1 MPHAEPPRKISM
13 AYILGLS
20 PHPFKQ
26 PKPPIPPPRPKESN
40 PYVSMVT
47 TPGAVLE
54 WAASDG
60 RKGKLSTPAPP
71 KLTSR
76 NLAKVPSEKPIGKK
90 TASTQAHRSSNDQ
103 ARKKE
108 RKEKKD
114 ESQGWAADKGDCD
127 WPNPASASGS
137 KKNKKDETPA
147 WEFTWGQPAGSTKS
161 DGSKKSGSKKDE
173 PSTDPSWGENNDAMG
188 SPDAI
193 PTVNNTSDNKDA
205 NVDDKRGEGQV
216 WDNSNWGETPADA
229 GGYNAGGR
237 ILDKADAQNTDIK
250 TDDNAKADE
259 SAKHDHKVAEGSN
272 EWTAEQDTELLKLK
286 SENVSMSWDAIAQM
300 LGKGTKETCKAR
312 FNKVKPKDW
321 KPQCKGKGGDGG
333 NKSNQSQAKEA
344 EKEKEGDAGDDGF
357 LGGGLFGN
365 LGMNDDAGGGGRGDG
380 GPVQSPVKSSGFD
393 ASADPW
399 TTPANT
405 SWGPQTQQQS
415 PVVNDC
421 TNAFAAAMRSSRG
434 QALNKQFANRSPGIQ
449 PPNPFSATFHKTP
462 QPFSQNFES
471 NGSFHDI
478 YPDVNFSQQDIL
490 IIAKLLK
497 EDHQLLW
504 NRIASRFRD
513 KTGRNLHPWTFEE
526 KVTGKSRR
534 KEDSERPGRMGSVR
548 NWRG

>member
-60 RKGKLSTPAPP
+60 RKGKLSTPVPS

-90 TASTQAHRSSNDQ
+90 TASTQAHRASNEQ

-114 ESQGWAADKGDCD
+114 ESQCWAADKGGCGGA
-127 WPNPASASGS
+127 NAASASES
-137 KKNKKDETPA
+137 KKSKKDEIPA
-147 WEFTWGQPAGSTKS
+147 WETNWVQPAGSVKS
-161 DGSKKSGSKKDE
+161 EGSKKSGSKKDE
-173 PSTDPSWGENNDAMG
+173 PYTDPSWGENNDAMG

-193 PTVNNTSDNKDA
+193 PTANNTSDNTDA
-205 NVDDKRGEGQV
+205 NVDDKRGEGQA
-216 WDNSNWGETPADA
+216 WGDNNWGGTPADT
-229 GGYNAGGR
+229 GGYGAGGR
-237 ILDKADAQNTDIK
+237 ILDTANAQNTDIK
-250 TDDNAKADE
+250 ADDNAKVDE
-259 SAKHDHKVAEGSN
+259 SAKDDDKVAEGSSD
-272 EWTAEQDTELLKLK
+272 WTAEQDTELMKLK
-286 SENVSMSWDAIAQM
+286 SENVSMSWDTIAQK

-321 KPQCKGKGGDGG
+321 KPQGKGKGGDGG
-333 NKSNQSQAKEA
+333 NKNNQSQAKEA
-344 EKEKEGDAGDDGF
+344 EKGKEGDAGNDGF

-365 LGMNDDAGGGGRGDG
+365 LDMNDDAGGGGGGGG

-399 TTPANT
+399 TIPANT

-415 PVVNDC
+415 PVVHDF
-421 TNAFAAAMRSSRG
+421 TDAFAAAMRSSSG
-434 QALNKQFANRSPGIQ
+434 QASNQQFANRSPSIK
-449 PPNPFSATFHKTP
+449 PPNPFSATFHKTL
-462 QPFSQNFES
+462 QPFSHNIES
-471 NGSFHDI
+471 PDSFHDI
-478 YPDVNFSQQDIL
+478 YPDANFSQQDIL
-490 IIAKLLK
+490 ILAKLLK

-513 KTGRNLHPWTFEE
+513 KTGRDLHPWTFEE

-534 KEDSERPGRMGSVR
+534 KGDGEGRGRMGSLR
-548 NWRG
+548 NWRR